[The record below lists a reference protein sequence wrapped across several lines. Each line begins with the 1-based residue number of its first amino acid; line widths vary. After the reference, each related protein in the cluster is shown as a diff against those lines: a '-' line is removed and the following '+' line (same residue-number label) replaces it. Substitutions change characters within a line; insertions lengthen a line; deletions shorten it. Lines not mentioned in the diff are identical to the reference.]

1 MSCLFDS
8 LSYYIDAT
16 PDQLRQYI
24 ADYLEDN
31 GDVIDGMDTRDVLA
45 MDPDHGGGDAE
56 AYIRKMRRSST
67 WGGSIELAAA
77 SEIFRLIIRVHNI
90 RDRDGEVI
98 EFLPVHGKPVGVA
111 EISWSGNHYTAMRDK
126 QKKKRKH

>member
-8 LSYYIDAT
+8 LSYYIDAS

-45 MDPDHGGGDAE
+45 MDPDHGGGDAA

-67 WGGSIELAAA
+67 WGGAVEIQSA
-77 SEIFRLIIRVHNI
+77 SNIFKLIIRVHNI
-90 RDRDGEVI
+90 RDGRGEVI
-98 EFLPVHGKPVGVA
+98 EFLPVDGKPVGVA
-111 EISWSGNHYTAMRDK
+111 EISWLSLIHI
-126 QKKKRKH
+126 